1 MSATRILWGAL
12 VIILLAVI
20 FINWEKI
27 EPEVEDTAII
37 MTSRE
42 ILSSA
47 NEFKNYW
54 VVNGQPKT
62 MVKDDIEV
70 SFSSLGWPIVLKEN
84 DEIDCLQ
91 WLHLLLPNKDKIYA
105 DSIEIKKPELAKKEQ
120 YRCDYSTANGKVVSV
135 MLVKDALK
143 VSVGFIEKK

>member
-105 DSIEIKKPELAKKEQ
+105 DSIEIKKNQ
-120 YRCDYSTANGKVVSV
+120 N
-135 MLVKDALK
+135 
-143 VSVGFIEKK
+143 